1 MGQHDIKQI
10 PPGDLFVQIVIQS
23 TNEYE
28 INGLDLITNKRI
40 SVLKLITG
48 TVLNISVPGGAKVN
62 LNIPGG
68 TQPGTVLKITGKGLP
83 NRSGNPGNILVRIV
97 GQTPT
102 GISDADKNAIE
113 QIGKRYS

>member
-1 MGQHDIKQI
+1 MLSETKCLSICNAPTTSKNMTYSLCKLNI
-10 PPGDLFVQIVIQS
+10 
-23 TNEYE
+23 
-28 INGLDLITNKRI
+28 
-40 SVLKLITG
+40 LKLITG
-48 TVLNISVPGGAKVN
+48 TYATISVPGGAKVN